1 VTAVSRGT
9 AVIALAWALACDSGT
24 SETALRSAP
33 PEAGATLSG
42 PIRRPSERFVMSRV
56 EERCEILVYREDEA
70 VERLP
75 EDWACPKDLEPGER
89 IRLTG
94 AVCVRE
100 GAATPERNVPV
111 VCPNPLTNAERD
123 RRRAAVSA
131 SAVVQPGGP
140 HPPR

>member
-1 VTAVSRGT
+1 
-9 AVIALAWALACDSGT
+9 
-24 SETALRSAP
+24 
-33 PEAGATLSG
+33 
-42 PIRRPSERFVMSRV
+42 MSRV
-56 EERCEILVYREDEA
+56 TDRCEILVYREDDA

-75 EDWACPKDLEPGER
+75 EDEACPKDLEPGER

-94 AVCVRE
+94 SVCMRE

-111 VCPNPLTNAERD
+111 VCPNPLMRAERD
-123 RRRAAVSA
+123 RRSAAASA